1 MDKNLIDKDEYP
13 QTADVEKRCVN
24 MIANLWNGMI
34 NYCCFIECIFI
45 IYLNYVSSVL
55 IVLMIIII
63 IVLHTYIA
71 PLEDKDAVGCSTIGS
86 SEAAMLGGMAAK
98 WRWKNKRK
106 AAGLSTDKP
115 NMVCGS
121 VQICWKKV
129 SALCMSLFAR
139 DVFLVSH
146 DLIIFFI
153 MIIKFLNH
161 SLLFIGRS
169 KCVKSK

>member
-34 NYCCFIECIFI
+34 KLLLLHRMH
-45 IYLNYVSSVL
+45 IYYSFKLCL
-55 IVLMIIII
+55 IVLMIII

-139 DVFLVSH
+139 DVFLISH

-153 MIIKFLNH
+153 MIIKFLNY